1 VGVLCPGAL
10 NLGMYLVAAMGAV
23 KFFRHSTKLSRYYIP
38 TEFVVVAVIEFLIL
52 MLSLYLAIEIRFW
65 DKGWHA
71 DFGSFMPKAL
81 VYAIVMQLCLL
92 AFGVY
97 QRQTGRF
104 INMLVLRIA
113 SGLLLGLIPLGVSF
127 YLFPSFFLGRG
138 VLLLAVL
145 LSFLFISI
153 VRLFFRK
160 VVKERTMWTRVLV
173 LGAGEKASLIRE
185 AVKAGEIQGLNIVSY
200 LPLPGDTD
208 ISDRNAIQSL
218 EKPLIEYIEELDI
231 DEIVIAVDDRRSRGF
246 PTKELIDCKMSGV
259 NILDLVT
266 FFERRAG
273 KVRLDMLNPSWLY
286 LSEGFQMGS
295 LRRIGKRVFDV
306 SVVLVLLP
314 LALPF
319 AVLAGLAIFIESGGR
334 GGILYTQVRIKQDG
348 QPFKIYKFR
357 SMVSNAEKD
366 GVAQWASKNDS
377 RITRVGKIIRKGR
390 LDELPQLYNVLI
402 GDMSFVGPRP
412 ERLEFVEKLAKAV
425 PYYDERHRVKPG
437 LTGWAQ
443 VCYSYGDTVGDSI
456 EKLQYDLY
464 YVKNYSLV
472 LDLLILLQTAEVV
485 MLGKGAQ

>member
-1 VGVLCPGAL
+1 
-10 NLGMYLVAAMGAV
+10 MVAAMGTV

-38 TEFVVVAVIEFLIL
+38 TEFVILAAIEFLVLIF
-52 MLSLYLAIEIRFW
+52 SLYLALEVRFW
-65 DKGWHA
+65 NNDWHT

-81 VYAIVMQLCLL
+81 VYAIVMQLSLL
-92 AFGVY
+92 AFGLY

-127 YLFPSFFLGRG
+127 YFLPSFFLGRG
-138 VLLLAVL
+138 VLFLAVL
-145 LSFLFISI
+145 FSFLFIAI

-160 VVKERTMWTRVLV
+160 VVKEQSMWTRVLV

-185 AVKAGEIQGLNIVSY
+185 AVKKGEIRGLNIVMCI
-200 LPLPGDTD
+200 PLPGDKDT
-208 ISDRNAIQSL
+208 SDKETIRSL
-218 EKPLIEYIEELDI
+218 EKPLVKYVEDLDI

-259 NILDLVT
+259 NIVDLVT

-273 KVRLDMLNPSWLY
+273 KIRLDMLNPSWLY
-286 LSEGFQMGS
+286 LSEGFQMGT
-295 LRRIGKRVFDV
+295 LRRIGKRVFDI
-306 SVVLVLLP
+306 SVVMLLLP
-314 LALPF
+314 VALPF
-319 AVLAGLAIFIESGGR
+319 AILVSMAIFVESKGR
-334 GGILYTQVRIKQDG
+334 GGVLYSQIRVKQDG
-348 QPFKIYKFR
+348 LPFKIYKFR
-357 SMVSNAEKD
+357 SMVTNAEKD
-366 GVAQWASKNDS
+366 GVPQWASKNDS

-390 LDELPQLYNVLI
+390 LDELPQLFNVLN

-412 ERLEFVEKLAKAV
+412 ERPEFVEKLAKAV
-425 PYYDERHRVKPG
+425 PYYEERHRVKPG

-464 YVKNYSLV
+464 YVKNYSML
-472 LDLLILLQTAEVV
+472 LDMLILLQTAEVV

>member
-1 VGVLCPGAL
+1 
-10 NLGMYLVAAMGAV
+10 MGTV
-23 KFFRHSTKLSRYYIP
+23 KFFRHSTKLSRYYVP
-38 TEFVVVAVIEFLIL
+38 TEFVVVAVIEFLVL
-52 MLSLYLAIEIRFW
+52 VFSLYLALEIRFW
-65 DKGWHA
+65 DGDWRT

-81 VYAIVMQLCLL
+81 VYAIVMQLSLL
-92 AFGVY
+92 AFGLY

-127 YLFPSFFLGRG
+127 YFLPSFFLGRG
-138 VLLLAVL
+138 VMFLAVL
-145 LSFLFISI
+145 ISFFLISI

-160 VVKERTMWTRVLV
+160 VVKERSMWTRVLV
-173 LGAGEKASLIRE
+173 LGAGEKAGLIRE
-185 AVKAGEIQGLNIVSY
+185 ALKTGEIRGLNVVAY
-200 LPLPGDTD
+200 VPLPGDKDITD
-208 ISDRNAIQSL
+208 RSAIQSL
-218 EKPLIEYIEELDI
+218 EKPLVRYVEDLDI

-273 KVRLDMLNPSWLY
+273 KIRLDMLNPSWLY
-286 LSEGFQMGS
+286 LSEGFQMGTF
-295 LRRIGKRVFDV
+295 RRIGKRVFDI

-314 LALPF
+314 VGLPF
-319 AVLAGLAIFIESGGR
+319 AVLVSLAIFIESKGR
-334 GGILYTQVRIKQDG
+334 GSVLYSQVRVKQDG
-348 QPFKIYKFR
+348 LPFNIYKFR
-357 SMVSNAEKD
+357 SMVTDAEKN
-366 GVAQWASKNDS
+366 GAQWASKNDS

-390 LDELPQLYNVLI
+390 LDELPQLYNVLN

-412 ERLEFVEKLAKAV
+412 ERPEFVEKLAKAV
-425 PYYDERHRVKPG
+425 PYYSERHRVKPG

-464 YVKNYSLV
+464 YVKNYSAL
-472 LDLLILLQTAEVV
+472 LDMLILLQTAEVV

>member
-1 VGVLCPGAL
+1 
-10 NLGMYLVAAMGAV
+10 MVASMGAV

-38 TEFVVVAVIEFLIL
+38 TEFVVVAAIEFLVL
-52 MLSLYLAIEIRFW
+52 MFSLYLALEIRFG
-65 DKGWHA
+65 DGGWGN
-71 DFGSFMPKAL
+71 DFGDFMPKAL
-81 VYAIVMQLCLL
+81 VYAVVMQLSLL
-92 AFGVY
+92 AFGLY

-127 YLFPSFFLGRG
+127 YFMPLFFLGRG
-138 VLLLAVL
+138 VLFIAVII
-145 LSFLFISI
+145 SFLLISI

-160 VVKERTMWTRVLV
+160 VVKEHNMWTRVLV
-173 LGAGEKASLIRE
+173 LGAGEKAGLIRE
-185 AVKAGEIQGLNIVSY
+185 AINTGEIRGLNIVAY
-200 LPLPGDTD
+200 VPLPGDKD
-208 ISDRNAIQSL
+208 ISDNIVTQSL
-218 EKPLIEYIEELDI
+218 EKPLVKCVEELDI

-246 PTKELIDCKMSGV
+246 PTKDLIDCKMSGA

-273 KVRLDMLNPSWLY
+273 KIRLDMLNPSWLY
-286 LSEGFQMGS
+286 LSEGFQMGTFRS
-295 LRRIGKRVFDV
+295 IGKRVFDI

-314 LALPF
+314 VLLPF
-319 AVLAGLAIFIESGGR
+319 AVIVSLAIFIESGGR
-334 GGILYTQVRIKQDG
+334 GGVLYTQVRVKQDG
-348 QPFKIYKFR
+348 LPFKIYKFR
-357 SMVSNAEKD
+357 SMVLDAEKG

-390 LDELPQLYNVLI
+390 LDELPQLYNVLK

-412 ERLEFVEKLAKAV
+412 ERPEFVEKLANAV

-464 YVKNYSLV
+464 YVKNYSFL
-472 LDLLILLQTAEVV
+472 LDVLILLQTAEVV